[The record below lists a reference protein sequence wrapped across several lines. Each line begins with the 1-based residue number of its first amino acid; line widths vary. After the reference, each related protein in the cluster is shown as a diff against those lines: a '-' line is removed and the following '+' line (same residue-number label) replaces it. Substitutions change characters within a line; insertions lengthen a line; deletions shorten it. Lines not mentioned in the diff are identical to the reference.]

1 MSVGLTNQS
10 GVVPPLDGGPCELV
24 ALVQETDPVP
34 GTLDLLVHHAGA
46 QLQSRGV
53 DVVDVPQRVPK
64 LIHVGSV
71 APSGRDIEGGTDG
84 TVATRRLILLELLE
98 YTGWVIW
105 SLFHNVHLYQRGLN
119 SVVTLTR
126 PT

>member
-10 GVVPPLDGGPCELV
+10 SVIPALDGGPGELV

-53 DVVDVPQRVPK
+53 DVVDVPKRVPE

-84 TVATRRLILLELLE
+84 TVATRRLILLKLLE
-98 YTGWVIW
+98 YEGRVIC
-105 SLFHNVHLYQRGLN
+105 SLFHSIHRYQRGLN
-119 SVVTLTR
+119 SFVTLTR

>member
-1 MSVGLTNQS
+1 MSVGLTDQP
-10 GVVPPLDGGPCELV
+10 GVVPPLDGGPGELV

-46 QLQSRGV
+46 QLQTRGV

-64 LIHVGSV
+64 FVHVGTV

-98 YTGWVIW
+98 YTGWA
-105 SLFHNVHLYQRGLN
+105 VHFFTTYIG
-119 SVVTLTR
+119 TR
-126 PT
+126 EV

>member
-1 MSVGLTNQS
+1 MSVGLTDQS
-10 GVVPPLDGGPCELV
+10 GVVPALDGGAGELV

-53 DVVDVPQRVPK
+53 DVVDVPQRIPE

>member
-1 MSVGLTNQS
+1 MSVGLTDQS
-10 GVVPPLDGGPCELV
+10 GVVPSLDGGPGELV

-53 DVVDVPQRVPK
+53 DVVDVPQRIPE